1 MLMRLLGHTLMCKD
15 VTRLLSQAQ
24 DSRLPFL
31 TRMRVRAHLKVC
43 ALCTR
48 FEAQLRFLREAA
60 RRYKT

>member
-1 MLMRLLGHTLMCKD
+1 MVMRWFGHKLMCKD

-31 TRMRVRAHLKVC
+31 VRMRVRAHLQVC

-48 FEAQLRFLREAA
+48 FEAQLRFLRAAA
-60 RRYKT
+60 RRYKA

>member
-1 MLMRLLGHTLMCKD
+1 MFMGWFGHKLMCKD

-31 TRMRVRAHLKVC
+31 ARIRVRAHLKVC

-48 FEAQLRFLREAA
+48 FEAQLAFLREAA
-60 RRYKT
+60 RRYKA